1 MARSVAVCALTL
13 SPGALYTGTSTRRQN
28 ASEGHARQSTFIDS
42 QPTYSNCSGQLSMSD
57 ERPRVLHSE
66 FKLKRERVCSND
78 NLIEYFTTVQYQ
90 LLNIDHHQELELDF
104 EDVF

>member
-1 MARSVAVCALTL
+1 
-13 SPGALYTGTSTRRQN
+13 
-28 ASEGHARQSTFIDS
+28 
-42 QPTYSNCSGQLSMSD
+42 MSD

-90 LLNIDHHQELELDF
+90 LLNIDHHQELDF